1 MKVIFNAFI
10 AQAGGGG
17 NNGGQIGQKPSGIIG
32 QKKPPAQQF

>member
-17 NNGGQIGQKPSGIIG
+17 NNGGQIKQKPSGVIG
-32 QKKPPAQQF
+32 QKKLPV